1 MVDLAL
7 SPEQDL
13 LKTHVRSYLEDRC
26 PKAFIRSIDESPE
39 SFDRAFWSETSELGW
54 PATLIPEAYGGT
66 GSSLMDAAV
75 LFEELGWA
83 CIPSTVFSS
92 AVLGALSII
101 ASGSKEHAER
111 LLPQIASGNKIVTVA
126 LTEPEHS
133 WAFSSIKMGATA
145 NQNSYVLDGVKLFV
159 PDAQVADTILVLAR
173 TAAGADGLTLF
184 EVERDAPGVAVRKV
198 TGWTG
203 DRLNEVS
210 FNSVSVSK
218 SAVLGEAGAAGA
230 FMEDA
235 LAKSILILSA
245 YMVGGMQQMSDL
257 STEYSRNRIA
267 FGVPI
272 STFQRVQDMII
283 TIVNDLES
291 ARWVTYESIWKMEQ
305 GFAPDQLS
313 RAVSMTKAVASEGFA
328 SATEQAHYVH
338 GGVSVDK
345 GYGLYLYTKKSRSL
359 YNYLGSPQYHRKL
372 MARTFGLGAA

>member
-1 MVDLAL
+1 MVDLAF

-13 LKTHVRSYLEDRC
+13 VKTHVRSYLEDRC
-26 PKAFIRSIDESPE
+26 PKSFIRSVDESPDA
-39 SFDRAFWSETSELGW
+39 FDRAFWNETSELGW

-66 GSSLMDAAV
+66 GSGLMDAAV

-92 AVLGALSII
+92 GVLSALAILE
-101 ASGSKEHAER
+101 SGSKDHAER
-111 LLPQIASGNKIVTVA
+111 LLPQIASGNRIATLA

-133 WAFSSIKMGATA
+133 WSLGSIKMSAAQSG
-145 NQNSYVLDGVKLFV
+145 NGYVLNGVKLFV
-159 PDAQVADTILVLAR
+159 PDAQIADTILVLAR
-173 TAAGADGLTLF
+173 TAPGTGAEGLTLF
-184 EVERDAPGVAVRKV
+184 EVEKDANGVSVRNV

-210 FNSVSVSK
+210 FNSVSVSG
-218 SAVLGEAGAAGA
+218 SAVLGQVGGAGT
-230 FMEDA
+230 FMERA
-235 LAKSILILSA
+235 LERSILVLSA
-245 YMVGGMQQMSDL
+245 YMVGGMQQMADL

-283 TIVNDLES
+283 TIVNELES
-291 ARWVTYESIWKMEQ
+291 ARWVTYESIWKMEE
-305 GFAPDQLS
+305 GFARDQLQ
-313 RAVSMTKAVASEGFA
+313 RAVSMTKAVASEAFA
-328 SATEQAHYVH
+328 TATEQAHYVH

-345 GYGLYLYTKKSRSL
+345 GYGLYLYTKKARTL

-372 MARTFGLGAA
+372 MAKTFGL